1 MFVNLNNSNLRLDK
15 NIFVPFGVVIGED
28 GMKTFDNVFSGYGQE
43 PDQVHNAL
51 MQCMSGQ
58 CVRRRISYIRVGL
71 PISHPIFLCCPLQTR
86 VRKQRMFL
94 GHRLTHRS
102 GRQALAALAK
112 SKGMLSNIRHQ
123 QLQHDLLDAVDGF
136 FLDDACSGRLSLQSL
151 QHRMLGKIAL
161 AVPRAG
167 NGGEFTFKCSTA
179 AYSCSDVSV
188 FKRSLSSFSF
198 WR

>member
-1 MFVNLNNSNLRLDK
+1 
-15 NIFVPFGVVIGED
+15 
-28 GMKTFDNVFSGYGQE
+28 
-43 PDQVHNAL
+43 
-51 MQCMSGQ
+51 
-58 CVRRRISYIRVGL
+58 
-71 PISHPIFLCCPLQTR
+71 
-86 VRKQRMFL
+86 MFL

-136 FLDDACSGRLSLQSL
+136 FLDDPCSGRLSLQSL

-167 NGGEFTFKCSTA
+167 NGGEKIYLQMFHCCLLVLRCFSLQAVIVVVFILALMLLALAAFKLRRKVVYA
-179 AYSCSDVSV
+179 QQIA
-188 FKRSLSSFSF
+188 
-198 WR
+198 